1 MKKWICILINKL
13 TFNKVCLNW
22 CEVKTPITKNE
33 TEVNEVVKPAA
44 KKKVKPA
51 AKKKVKP
58 AAKKKVK
65 PATKKKV
72 KITPQMKKSFVK
84 DRKNGLSFKAIGEKH
99 GIPTSTITY
108 HVKNSK

>member
-22 CEVKTPITKNE
+22 CKVKTPITKNE
-33 TEVNEVVKPAA
+33 TEVNEV
-44 KKKVKPA
+44 VKPA

>member
-33 TEVNEVVKPAA
+33 TEVNEVVKPAT

-51 AKKKVKP
+51 TKKKVKP

>member
-44 KKKVKPA
+44 KKKVKQ
-51 AKKKVKP
+51 

>member
-22 CEVKTPITKNE
+22 CKVKTPITKNE
-33 TEVNEVVKPAA
+33 TEVNEV
-44 KKKVKPA
+44 
-51 AKKKVKP
+51 VKP

>member
-1 MKKWICILINKL
+1 MKKWICILISKL

-22 CEVKTPITKNE
+22 CEVKTPN
-33 TEVNEVVKPAA
+33 VVEKAKPAP
-44 KKKVKPA
+44 KKKAKPA
-51 AKKKVKP
+51 PKKKAKP
-58 AAKKKVK
+58 APKKKI
-65 PATKKKV
+65 